1 MQNDSVANDPER
13 SPPKQRNT
21 DNKLQNGLKEIRVL
35 AQQNTTGNSIDFN
48 FDTIIQKVNENI
60 NDMNTLK
67 AKLGTVL
74 SIIYFFFTFGSDE
87 VVRLRS
93 YKVDTKN
100 RKNWNRRHKKCNQQ
114 KYKCCQYH
122 QCSNLRA
129 RPRNNTAEKRKS
141 TIAQW
146 EQFPKSSCW
155 SYTGRFQLLTFINIT
170 RVSLNEP
177 YIATNPCQNK
187 KG

>member
-1 MQNDSVANDPER
+1 MQNDSVANDTEG

-74 SIIYFFFTFGSDE
+74 SIIYFFFTFGSDK

-100 RKNWNRRHKKCNQQ
+100 RKN
-114 KYKCCQYH
+114 
-122 QCSNLRA
+122 
-129 RPRNNTAEKRKS
+129 
-141 TIAQW
+141 
-146 EQFPKSSCW
+146 
-155 SYTGRFQLLTFINIT
+155 
-170 RVSLNEP
+170 
-177 YIATNPCQNK
+177 
-187 KG
+187 